1 MDDQYAQ
8 RLQRLAIEAL
18 SNLRSWLWEQ
28 HGALLP
34 NDVSAISRQEARGY
48 AACLQWYSAIED
60 VLHTLQS
67 AGPVPTAALLAGE
80 PLLPPPAP
88 RALSCDEPPPTLRVT
103 AAERPT
109 SGSGIWHR
117 TIALE
122 PLGARHADQ
131 NAA

>member
-1 MDDQYAQ
+1 MDDQHAQ

-34 NDVSAISRQEARGY
+34 DDVAAISRGQAQRF

-67 AGPVPTAALLAGE
+67 VGPVPGAALLADE
-80 PLLPPPAP
+80 PPLLPPAP
-88 RALSCDEPPPTLRVT
+88 RALPGDEPPPKLRVT
-103 AAERPT
+103 PADRPT
-109 SGSGIWHR
+109 SHSGTWHR

-122 PLGARHADQ
+122 PPGGQR
-131 NAA
+131 AA